1 MEGKTLLASGSPIT
15 QSIDAVKTLLA
26 YAGRASDPLPT
37 DVSFDNGRLVLVL
50 NNKKD
55 AYYTVTAKACSCP
68 SAIYRHNGPCNL
80 DEYMSLVH
88 SGFGTSEIENMMG
101 LDSYQAALAAVEKAD
116 MEYYRITTP
125 PARPKRRGKPLELP
139 KEHRYNE
146 CGLGV
151 REDAEA

>member
-1 MEGKTLLASGSPIT
+1 MNNINNLEKRIAALEANAGIG
-15 QSIDAVKTLLA
+15 IDLEQAAVSAL
-26 YAGRASDPLPT
+26 GI
-37 DVSFDNGRLVLVL
+37 L
-50 NNKKD
+50 ND
-55 AYYTVTAKACSCP
+55 TELG
-68 SAIYRHNGPCNL
+68 IL

-116 MEYYRITTP
+116 MEYNRITTP

-139 KEHRYNE
+139 KEHCYNE

-151 REDAEA
+151 REDAKA